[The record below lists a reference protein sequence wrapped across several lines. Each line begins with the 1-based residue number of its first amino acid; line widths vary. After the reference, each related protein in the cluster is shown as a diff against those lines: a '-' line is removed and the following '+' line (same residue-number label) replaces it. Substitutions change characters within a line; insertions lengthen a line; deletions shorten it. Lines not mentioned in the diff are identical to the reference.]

1 METLDGMSIE
11 NFLLQMR
18 GLKKTKQA
26 AGEPAAVAVEPVE
39 EILPVYGPYGPE
51 DLRLPW
57 TDYTVGWWGRK
68 EAAELLRK
76 GVVKSAPAALPLP
89 SAPLP
94 VSSPPVSPRFDGSP
108 SPGLLLSLDPGSD
121 DSDYESDSLAEAA
134 ENVEV
139 YAEVLAGNKR
149 KIVSVGDED
158 MKRVRHPADES
169 FRTAHWAQNAP
180 LALADAPL
188 ADPPPC
194 QAKA

>member
-1 METLDGMSIE
+1 
-11 NFLLQMR
+11 
-18 GLKKTKQA
+18 
-26 AGEPAAVAVEPVE
+26 
-39 EILPVYGPYGPE
+39 
-51 DLRLPW
+51 
-57 TDYTVGWWGRK
+57 
-68 EAAELLRK
+68 
-76 GVVKSAPAALPLP
+76 
-89 SAPLP
+89 
-94 VSSPPVSPRFDGSP
+94 
-108 SPGLLLSLDPGSD
+108 LDPGSD

-188 ADPPPC
+188 ADPPPS